1 MPRRF
6 GVIPL
11 YSDRYPSSFTLRL
24 NTTFIFQAVWQRM
37 DGQGFNRSHI
47 IPEEYEGNSVEYIL
61 GSPTTV
67 VYLAEIENWKKN
79 IDVKYTTI
87 SGAVF

>member
-1 MPRRF
+1 MCVGYYNDTLF
-6 GVIPL
+6 ALVICEE
-11 YSDRYPSSFTLRL
+11 
-24 NTTFIFQAVWQRM
+24 IFQAVWQRM

-47 IPEEYEGNSVEYIL
+47 IPEGYEGNSVEYIL

-87 SGAVF
+87 SGAVL

>member
-1 MPRRF
+1 
-6 GVIPL
+6 
-11 YSDRYPSSFTLRL
+11 
-24 NTTFIFQAVWQRM
+24 M

-47 IPEEYEGNSVEYIL
+47 IPSEYKENSVEYIL

-67 VYLAEIENWKKN
+67 VYLAEIENWKKS

-87 SGAVF
+87 SGAVFQNYPDTERI

>member
-1 MPRRF
+1 
-6 GVIPL
+6 
-11 YSDRYPSSFTLRL
+11 
-24 NTTFIFQAVWQRM
+24 M

-47 IPEEYEGNSVEYIL
+47 IPSEYKENSVEYIL

>member
-1 MPRRF
+1 
-6 GVIPL
+6 
-11 YSDRYPSSFTLRL
+11 
-24 NTTFIFQAVWQRM
+24 M
-37 DGQGFNRSHI
+37 DGQGFNRSHV
-47 IPEEYEGNSVEYIL
+47 IPKEYKGNSVKYIL

-79 IDVKYTTI
+79 IDVWYTTI